1 MQNEYVQD
9 ADHRMSKSIE
19 AFKHEISKIR
29 TGKATT
35 ALLDGIKVDYYGT
48 MTPINQVGNISVL
61 DAHTLSIT
69 PWDKSMVEK
78 VDKAILQAEL
88 GLNPISD
95 GTNLRIP
102 IPPLTEERR
111 KDLVKLVKKFAE
123 DAKIAIRNVRRDAN
137 DHLKKQEKNKEIS
150 EDMMHDFE
158 DEINW
163 QICKKNW
170 RNFGRKR
177 ERNNGNLI
185 FFAKI
190 GFIKKTVFFKTVFLF
205 NLVDTI
211 VQFKQKE
218 ARNGYNKRR
227 CT

>member
-9 ADHRMSKSIE
+9 ADHRMEKSVE
-19 AFKHEISKIR
+19 AFKHEISKVR

-48 MTPINQVGNISVL
+48 MTPINQVGNVSVL

-69 PWDKSMVEK
+69 PWDKSMVDK

-88 GLNPISD
+88 GLNPQSD

-137 DHLKKQEKNKEIS
+137 DHLKRQEKNKEIS

-158 DEINW
+158 DEV
-163 QICKKNW
+163 QKLTDKY
-170 RNFGRKR
+170 
-177 ERNNGNLI
+177 
-185 FFAKI
+185 
-190 GFIKKTVFFKTVFLF
+190 IKKIDEILAE
-205 NLVDTI
+205 
-211 VQFKQKE
+211 KE
-218 ARNGYNKRR
+218 KDIMEI
-227 CT
+227 